1 MSLIEG
7 IGDEVTDFFIV
18 MSVLLVGW
26 LAWCSTSIADQPLIR
41 TVLILRD
48 RTPARIATLRANHQS
63 TSTTDRPPNL
73 ERTEE
78 EAIGTTVSTN
88 TTIGTTISVDN
99 DDAQL
104 NCPDESA
111 IGTCILYIY
120 YMIKHSMYVSSYVI
134 IL

>member
-48 RTPARIATLRANHQS
+48 RTPARIATLRSNQQS
-63 TSTTDRPPNL
+63 TNNTDRPPNL

-78 EAIGTTVSTN
+78 ETIGTTVSTN
-88 TTIGTTISVDN
+88 DTES
-99 DDAQL
+99 
-104 NCPDESA
+104 NCPDVSNAGEYSFFSA
-111 IGTCILYIY
+111 Y
-120 YMIKHSMYVSSYVI
+120 HVSFI
-134 IL
+134 T

>member
-1 MSLIEG
+1 MLTGVVLHKMSLIEG

-63 TSTTDRPPNL
+63 TSSTDRPPNL

-78 EAIGTTVSTN
+78 ETTVSVN
-88 TTIGTTISVDN
+88 SDN
-99 DDAQL
+99 AQS
-104 NCPDESA
+104 NCPDTPN
-111 IGTCILYIY
+111 IGKYFFSLHTTYILS
-120 YMIKHSMYVSSYVI
+120 YM
-134 IL
+134 